1 MFPLSIYYEYNISNF
16 TDFKDPIKKL
26 AHNINE
32 LFNDDIKLCQD
43 GSRVHIK
50 EVYIKNGY
58 PATAYYYFRE
68 NVEPYVG
75 RYEDGE
81 YIRCDEH
88 PEKLTTKL
96 KIRIA
101 KESLEFMR
109 EAFKMDMKRK
119 SRIKKLAKRMIQEIF
134 PHSVDFKYTGHVKH
148 HDIGIKHTEHM
159 TYHEIEINVQKLPI
173 ETPETVHPI
182 EAHK

>member
-32 LFNDDIKLCQD
+32 LFIDDIKLCQD

-58 PATAYYYFRE
+58 PATAYYYFRKSAQP
-68 NVEPYVG
+68 NSAQ
-75 RYEDGE
+75 YEDGE
-81 YIRCDEH
+81 YIRCDAH
-88 PEKLTTKL
+88 PEKLTTRL
-96 KIRIA
+96 KIRIE
-101 KESLEFMR
+101 KEALEH
-109 EAFKMDMKRK
+109 MKQELKTEIQNRT
-119 SRIKKLAKRMIQEIF
+119 IFKKLLKRMIKDVF
-134 PHSVDFKYTGHVKH
+134 PHSIDF
-148 HDIGIKHTEHM
+148 KHTEHM
-159 TYHEIEINVQKLPI
+159 TYHSIEFIIQKVQYA
-173 ETPETVHPI
+173 TPETVHPI